1 MIAMALS
8 EAARTVDGR
17 LQGAD
22 ARFAGLSTDSR
33 SLERGN
39 LFVALTGERFD
50 GHDYLDQVA
59 AAGAAGALVSTAV
72 ADSLPCIR
80 VSDTRRALGGLA
92 AAWRGRFDIPL
103 VAVTGSN
110 GKTTVKEMLAA
121 ILGVEH
127 EVLATRG
134 NLNNDI
140 GVPLTL
146 CRLDAVHTAAV
157 IEMGAN
163 HHGEIA
169 YLTGLARPTV
179 ALITNAGPAH
189 LEGFG
194 SLEGVARAKGEIYDG
209 LGEQGLAVVNRDDT
223 YADYWL
229 ERVQGRRVV
238 TFGLDPRADVTAEAE
253 PLEAGQRLAL
263 HTPAGS
269 IDVQLALPGRHNTMN
284 ALAATA
290 AALGAGA
297 CLPAV
302 QAGLERIRPVGG
314 RLQLHR
320 CADGIGVID
329 DTYNANPGSVR
340 AALEVLQQLP
350 GEHWLVLGDMG
361 ELGGDSEALHREIGA
376 QAAAAG
382 CDRLF
387 TLGGQAAAAALA
399 FTGPAAHFDDI
410 EALQT
415 ELNAQLHPG
424 VQLLVKGSRSMRM
437 ERVVQTLLTRL
448 QPPPQ
453 SRPGGCH

>member
-1 MIAMALS
+1 MIALALS
-8 EAARTVDGR
+8 EAAQAVRGR

-22 ARFAGLSTDSR
+22 ARFVGLSTDSR
-33 SLERGN
+33 GLERGN
-39 LFVALTGERFD
+39 LFVALAGERFD
-50 GHDYLDQVA
+50 GHDYLDQA
-59 AAGAAGALVSTAV
+59 AAGGAAGALVSTAV
-72 ADSLPCIR
+72 TDLLPCIR
-80 VSDTRRALGGLA
+80 VTDTRLALGGLA
-92 AAWRGRFDIPL
+92 AAWRARFDIPL

-121 ILGVEH
+121 ILGMEH
-127 EVLATRG
+127 QVLATRG

-146 CRLDAVHTAAV
+146 ARLGTEHTAAV

-194 SLEGVARAKGEIYDG
+194 SVEGVARAKGEIYDG
-209 LGEQGLAVVNRDDT
+209 LGEQGLAVVNRDDA

-229 ERVQGRRVV
+229 ERVQGRRVM
-238 TFGLDPRADVTAEAE
+238 TFGLDPRADVTAQAK
-253 PLEAGQRLAL
+253 PLDVGQQLSLR
-263 HTPAGS
+263 TPAGETE
-269 IDVQLALPGRHNTMN
+269 LRLPLPGRHNALN

-297 CLPAV
+297 SLAAV
-302 QAGLERIRPVGG
+302 RSGLEAVHAVDG
-314 RLQLHR
+314 RLQVHR

-329 DTYNANPGSVR
+329 DSYNANPGSVG
-340 AALEVLQQLP
+340 AALEVLAQLP

-361 ELGGDSEALHREIGA
+361 ELGGESRQLHRDIGTR
-376 QAAAAG
+376 AAAAG

-387 TLGGQAAAAALA
+387 TLGGDAASAAEA
-399 FTGPAAHFDDI
+399 FTGPAAHFDDF
-410 EALQT
+410 ESLQA
-415 ELNAQLHPG
+415 ELEAQLHPG
-424 VQLLVKGSRSMRM
+424 VQVLVKGSRSMRM
-437 ERVVQTLLTRL
+437 ERVVQALLARL
-448 QPPPQ
+448 QP
-453 SRPGGCH
+453 RPGGCH